1 MTRFLKELI
10 EKNVKLIDD
19 NNWRQ
24 LFINAYDEALTT
36 AEVLELHNMLF
47 EADIVDSTPI
57 RNELLF
63 QHIKANLDFVRDKY
77 KLNAADP
84 KDMTVADTH
93 AAQFLRVY
101 LNNTFGFPEREALH
115 FMWDNQIS
123 LGITLEPVDRTSGQH
138 MITNYKIHYDGL
150 S

>member
-10 EKNVKLIDD
+10 EKHVKLIDD

-24 LFINAYDEALTT
+24 LFIEAYDDALTT

-63 QHIKANLDFVRDKY
+63 EHIKANLDFVRDKY

-84 KDMTVADTH
+84 NDMKVADTY

-101 LNNTFGFPEREALH
+101 LNNTFGFLEREALE
-115 FMWDNQIS
+115 FMRDNQRAF
-123 LGITLEPVDRTSGQH
+123 GITLEPTDKSNGQRA
-138 MITNYKIHYDGL
+138 IANYKIHYDGL